1 MRAVWRFIRLTSLP
15 GYLLD
20 DQFDRALVES
30 VPPMEQASGKE
41 SGFLNNLSS
50 KPTRIKKP
58 ALISYRLRE
67 KAMSTKT
74 ERKKAAQNRIKAMN
88 HPVRAALLGILAERT
103 SSPAE
108 MARELDEDLSNV
120 SYHTK
125 QLVELECAELVST
138 RPVRGA
144 LEHFYRA
151 TERSVMDKEGW
162 DGIDPMMA
170 ETLIHEVMQ
179 KILDNFVAA
188 AEAKTIGD
196 NADFHL
202 TRTPLLLDQRGLQEA
217 LEAHERTRHELL
229 EIASRSAERMV
240 ESSEEGINVSSSQ
253 ACFKIPNP
261 KGRQTS

>member
-1 MRAVWRFIRLTSLP
+1 
-15 GYLLD
+15 
-20 DQFDRALVES
+20 
-30 VPPMEQASGKE
+30 
-41 SGFLNNLSS
+41 
-50 KPTRIKKP
+50 
-58 ALISYRLRE
+58 
-67 KAMSTKT
+67 MSTKT
-74 ERKKAAQNRIKAMN
+74 ERQQAAQNRIKAMN
-88 HPVRAALLGILAERT
+88 HPLRAALLRILVERT

-151 TERSVMDKEGW
+151 TERSLVQKEEWGEL
-162 DGIDPMMA
+162 DPMIA
-170 ETLIHEVMQ
+170 ENFLREIVQ
-179 KILDNFVAA
+179 KSLDDFVAA
-188 AEAKTIGD
+188 AGSRTVGE

-202 TRTPLLLDQRGLQEA
+202 TRTPLLLDQEGLQEA

-240 ESSEEGINVSSSQ
+240 ESGEKGINVSSSQ
-253 ACFKIPNP
+253 ACFKMPIP
-261 KGRQTS
+261 KGTQSS